1 MKWTRTDRPISR
13 IFFLLVLL
21 AWTTVSEAAWFD
33 PDWNYRKAIQIQ
45 ASQVVGD
52 QSDFTVMFRAIDS
65 DLASYAQADGDDIV
79 FALEDG
85 TKLDHELERYDG
97 NTGELVA
104 WIRIPTLP
112 ASANSSFY
120 LYYGNP
126 SAGNQ
131 ESPAGTWDNDFQ
143 MVHHLEESGDRQTT
157 LEDSTANLNNGD
169 LLGQGNN
176 YPTYLNNGI
185 VAGARAHP
193 GQFANGQSEDPAVR
207 FFDFGDPGLS
217 TSFTAEA
224 WARVSGNQSGSDHH
238 PILWKG
244 NVIGWGANYFFR
256 IAVRQ
261 NNGITWGVTCG
272 NTEAWFDG
280 GSASTGWAHYAIS
293 FDGTTTR
300 AYINGQQVASD
311 NDCAGRTLN
320 VTSQPYR
327 SGYGIVQGNGETILN
342 GDVDEVRIS
351 SLPRSGGWLRTHYN
365 NLSDPGA
372 FFVVGNEETGGFCRT
387 VTALFCDDFERGSLG
402 PDWSVVTASGGDAGI
417 SAQTSKSPVRSLYT
431 SSGFAE
437 VTLAP
442 IDLSGLTSDT
452 VAYWW
457 RRGDD
462 AFSEDPDG
470 GEDLRI
476 EYLDDAGNWEPI
488 DRYPGNGTNGESG
501 DVVFT
506 LPPDAFHSDFR
517 IRFVQESGNS
527 GNFDFWHID
536 DVVIDGSSSP
546 LTCAGDTFGTGTL
559 SPDDWI
565 TNVSSGSF
573 TPGVVNG
580 RLRMTEASGNQATAA
595 TFQNLIPG
603 ADNYV
608 RLEFDYF
615 AYGGNGADGL
625 TVVLSDAS
633 VTPQP
638 GSFGGSLGYAQR
650 NNGDPGFAGGWLG
663 IGLDEFGNFSNAT
676 EGRVGGIG
684 FVRDAVAIRGAAQS
698 NYQYLG
704 GTGSLNPGIDQPGNN
719 PTPHRYRIIVDSRG
733 GVGPIVSV
741 ERDVSGTG
749 NNFQQLVQLDLSSFP
764 NQPVTPQ
771 NFYLSLTGS
780 TGGSTNIHELDNL
793 QLCAE
798 KLNPVGKLV
807 DHFEFV
813 HDGTALTCQPETVTV
828 RACENADCSVLF
840 TDPVDVTL
848 SPSGWVGGDSFAF
861 SGGQATRQLQITT
874 AGTASLAIAS
884 SNPSTKAFTQTLCD
898 NGGGSV
904 SAAACDLPFLDAGL
918 AFDIPDLI
926 SHQPATSIQISAVRR
941 DNQTGACVPA
951 FENVQREVNF
961 WSTYVDPGPTGRPES
976 RPVFVENTAVGSG
989 QSNATPISL
998 QFGAGGIAEVDVLY
1012 PDAGLINLDAVYLG
1026 SAATNDDGLQMP
1038 GADSFVSVP
1047 AGFCVTSAGDCPAGD
1062 STCPAFR
1069 KAGQSFD
1076 LSITAVGWEQG
1087 GDGDLCQGNPVTPN
1101 FRLLDIPLSTT
1112 LVQPAGGASGSVSPV
1127 SYSHTRSSSAEE
1139 IVGTEVSEVG
1149 VFRFEASPVPGSYLG
1164 RDVPG
1169 GSSLPI
1175 GRFYPDR
1182 FRVSVDP
1189 GEFEAQCSTGSPFV
1203 YTGETF
1209 DWLVTPSLTIEPL
1222 SVQGTRTLNY
1232 TFTGFQKLVASD
1244 INRLYPTSDTAAV
1257 DRAGAFMALSPTEFG
1272 GSLTAPVSS
1281 LGSGLMRYDF
1291 SASDSFAYNKT
1302 TDAQIAPFVPQLEF
1316 SVTSLVDS
1324 DGVAAAAAPY
1334 PFTPV
1339 AAFDIRFGRFALEN
1353 VYGPENIGSLAMPF
1367 RLEYWDGSRFMTHVD
1382 DSCTTWN
1389 TADLT
1394 NSANHHSLS
1403 ASAPS
1408 SGPFS
1413 MGEAAPLE
1421 LVPNG
1426 TRGTDS
1432 LLWNVD
1438 AWLEFDWN
1446 DDGTLEDPVG
1456 LATFGVY
1463 RGHDR
1468 VIYWQER

>member
-1 MKWTRTDRPISR
+1 MKWIRINRPMSG
-13 IFFLLVLL
+13 VLSML
-21 AWTTVSEAAWFD
+21 ALMAWTTVSEAAWFD
-33 PDWNYRKAIQIQ
+33 QDWNYRKAIQIQ

-52 QSDFTVMFRAIDS
+52 QADFAVMFRATDA
-65 DLASYAQADGDDIV
+65 DLANSAQADGDDIV

-104 WIRIPTLP
+104 WIRIPTLL
-112 ASANSSFY
+112 ASANTNLF

-131 ESPAGTWDNDFQ
+131 EEAFDTWDDDFQ
-143 MVHHLEESGDRQTT
+143 MVHHLEEPGGDGTD
-157 LEDSTANLNNGD
+157 LFDSTRNGHD
-169 LLGQGNN
+169 GEVFGRGNN
-176 YPTYLNNGI
+176 VPTYLSGGI
-185 VAGARAHP
+185 ANGARSHTGQLSP
-193 GQFANGQSEDPAVR
+193 GNSPDSLVGFS
-207 FFDFGDPGLS
+207 DFGDPGLS
-217 TSFTAEA
+217 SSFTAEA
-224 WARVSGNQSGSDHH
+224 WARVSANQSGNDHH
-238 PILWKG
+238 PIFWKG

-311 NDCAGRTLN
+311 NDCAGRSLN

-327 SGYGIVQGNGETILN
+327 SGYGIVQGNGETVLN

-351 SLPRSGGWLRTHYN
+351 SRARSGGWLRTHYN
-365 NLSDPGA
+365 NLSDPGT
-372 FFVVGNEETGGFCRT
+372 FFVIGNEETGGFCST

-402 PDWSVVTASGGDAGI
+402 PDWSVVTASGGNAGI

-442 IDLSGLTSDT
+442 LDLSGLTSGT

-470 GEDLRI
+470 GEDLRV
-476 EYLDDAGNWEPI
+476 EYLDDAGNWELI
-488 DRYPGNGTNGESG
+488 DRYPGNGTTGESG

-506 LPPDAFHSDFR
+506 LPPDAFHNNFR
-517 IRFVQESGNS
+517 MRFVQESGNT

-573 TPGVVNG
+573 TPGIVNG

-704 GTGSLNPGIDQPGNN
+704 GTGSLSPGIDQPGNN

-764 NQPVTPQ
+764 DQPATPQ

-848 SPSGWVGGDSFAF
+848 SPSGWVGGDSFTF
-861 SGGQATRQLQITT
+861 SGGQATRQLQNTT
-874 AGTASLAIAS
+874 AGTATLAIAS
-884 SNPSTKAFTQTLCD
+884 SDPSTKAFTQTLCD
-898 NGGGSV
+898 NGSGNV
-904 SAAACDLPFLDAGL
+904 TAAACELPFFDAGL
-918 AFDIPDLI
+918 AFDIPDLT
-926 SHQPATSIQISAVRR
+926 SHQPANSVQISAVRR

-951 FENVQREVNF
+951 FENVQREVSF
-961 WSTYVDPGPTGRPES
+961 WSTYVDPGPNGRPES
-976 RPVFVENTAVGSG
+976 RPVIVENTAVGSG
-989 QSNATPISL
+989 QANATPIDL
-998 QFGAGGIAEVDVLY
+998 QFGPGGIAEVDVVY
-1012 PDAGLINLDAVYLG
+1012 PDAGLLNLDALYLG
-1026 SAATNDDGLQMP
+1026 SAATDDDGLQMP

-1069 KAGQSFD
+1069 KAGQPFD
-1076 LSITAVGWEQG
+1076 LSITAVGWQQN
-1087 GDGDLCQGNPVTPN
+1087 GDSDLCQGNPVTPN
-1101 FRLLDIPLSTT
+1101 FRLLDIPLSAT
-1112 LVQPAGGASGSVSPV
+1112 LIQPAGGASGSVTPV
-1127 SYSHTRSSSAEE
+1127 SYSHTRSASAVET
-1139 IVGTEVSEVG
+1139 VSTEMSEVG
-1149 VFRFEASPVPGSYLG
+1149 VFQFEVSPRPGSYLG
-1164 RDVPG
+1164 RDVPDG
-1169 GSSLPI
+1169 RSAPI

-1189 GEFEAQCSTGSPFV
+1189 GEFEAQCTTGSPFV
-1203 YTGETF
+1203 YTGQEF
-1209 DWLVTPSLTIEPL
+1209 EWLVTPSLTIEPL
-1222 SVQGTRTLNY
+1222 SARGTRTLNY
-1232 TFTGFQKLVASD
+1232 TFSGFQKLVASD
-1244 INRLYPTSDTAAV
+1244 IDRSYPLADSSAV
-1257 DRAGAFMALSPTEFG
+1257 DQAGGPMALIPTEVG
-1272 GSLTAPVSS
+1272 GSLSAPVSV
-1281 LGSGLMRYDF
+1281 LGNGLMRYDF
-1291 SASDSFAYNKT
+1291 SASDSFAYSKT
-1302 TDAQIAPFVPQLEF
+1302 SASLIAPFTPQLEF
-1316 SVTSLVDS
+1316 AITSVIDS
-1324 DGVAAAAAPY
+1324 DGVDASAAPY
-1334 PFTPV
+1334 LFTP
-1339 AAFDIRFGRFALEN
+1339 AAVFDVRFGRFLLEN
-1353 VYGPENIGSLAMPF
+1353 VYGPENIASLEMPF
-1367 RLEYWDGSRFMTHVD
+1367 RLEYWDGARFVTHAD
-1382 DSCTTWN
+1382 DSCTAWSTS
-1389 TADLT
+1389 DLT
-1394 NSANHHSLS
+1394 NSANHHSIDS
-1403 ASAPS
+1403 SAPS
-1408 SGPFS
+1408 SGVFS
-1413 MGEAAPLE
+1413 MGQAAPLA
-1421 LVPNG
+1421 LVPDG
-1426 TRGTDS
+1426 TRGTDT
-1432 LLWNVD
+1432 LVWNVD
-1438 AWLEFDWN
+1438 SWLEFDWN
-1446 DDGTLEDPVG
+1446 DDGVLEDPTG

-1468 VIYWQER
+1468 VIHWQER